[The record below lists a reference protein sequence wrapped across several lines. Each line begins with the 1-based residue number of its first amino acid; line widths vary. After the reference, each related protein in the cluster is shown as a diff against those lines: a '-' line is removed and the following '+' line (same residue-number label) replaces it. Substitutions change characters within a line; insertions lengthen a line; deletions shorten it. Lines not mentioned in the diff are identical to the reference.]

1 MIDVAIIAVT
11 LLFFGLGYW
20 TGVVRRAIGVIGL
33 FLAFFVATASGPT
46 AANVVIQIYPTMS
59 VSDAFMLGYFVVVLG
74 ALIIVEVLA
83 SFYHGQVQLSAILVD
98 KGSGAVVG
106 AISALVGISVALWL
120 LLGASL
126 PRQGSPDGTQ
136 IQVHDAIT
144 KGILAPILA
153 GPVAAVTKVV
163 FSPVIPNDPESYFNG
178 QLAQVQH

>member
-1 MIDVAIIAVT
+1 MIALVIIVIT
-11 LLFFGLGYW
+11 LLYFGLGYW
-20 TGVVRRAIGVIGL
+20 TGIVRRAIGVIGL

-46 AANVVIQIYPTMS
+46 AATVVLQVYPTMTLP
-59 VSDAFMLGYFVVVLG
+59 DAFMLGYFVVVAGVLV
-74 ALIIVEVLA
+74 IVEVLA

-106 AISALVGISVALWL
+106 AISALVGISVAPWL

-144 KGILAPILA
+144 RSILAPLLA

-163 FSPVIPNDPESYFNG
+163 FSPVIPNDPESYFNA
-178 QLAQVQH
+178 QQPQVQH